1 MASEA
6 ANWVNELVESLEATA
21 PVNLQT
27 VALGLLLAFVLGNA
41 IAWTYMRTHTGL
53 SYARSFVQSLVLLP
67 IILAMAMAVLTAVN
81 SLLIAFGLMG
91 AVAIV
96 RFRTIIKDTRDTA
109 FLLLAL
115 VIGLATGTGAF
126 EIAAL
131 GTAAICVVMFL
142 MHYTAFGS
150 RQHFDAL
157 LSFRLLGGAV
167 ALESLRPVLARHCR
181 RAVLASQRVSETS
194 GAADF
199 SYRLLLRDPQRSAEL
214 AADLA
219 QAEGVSH
226 VSMIQRDEEAEI

>member
-6 ANWVNELVESLEATA
+6 VRWVNEVVESAKASA
-21 PVNLQT
+21 PANLPT
-27 VALGLLLAFVLGNA
+27 MLLGNA
-41 IAWTYMRTHTGL
+41 IAWTYMRTHSGL

-67 IILAMAMAVLTAVN
+67 VILAMAMAVVAAAN
-81 SLLIAFGLMG
+81 SLVIAFGLMG

-96 RFRTIIKDTRDTA
+96 RFRTILKDTRDTA

-126 EIAAL
+126 ELAVL
-131 GTAAICVVMFL
+131 GTLGTCAITFL
-142 MHYTAFGS
+142 LHLTSFGS
-150 RQHFDAL
+150 RQHFDVM
-157 LSFRLLGGAV
+157 LSFRLSGGAG
-167 ALESLRPVLARHCR
+167 ALDTLRPVLTRHCR
-181 RAVLASQRVSETS
+181 RAVLASQRVSEAA

-199 SYRLLLRDPQRSAEL
+199 SYRLLLRNPQRSAEL

-219 QAEGVSH
+219 GTQGVSH